1 MVGFFDYMTVLAAER
16 IIVLTA
22 GGMGNQNA
30 VSDFHGFYGAD
41 GSNSL
46 AEVGG
51 KLFKT
56 GSPIPA
62 GMPSIRHSM
71 TPPEESFSCISPLK

>member
-1 MVGFFDYMTVLAAER
+1 MTVLAAER

-51 KLFKT
+51 KLFKNRIADT
-56 GSPIPA
+56 GRHAFNQTFHDTA
-62 GMPSIRHSM
+62 GGVLFLHQ
-71 TPPEESFSCISPLK
+71 SF